1 LIDNANGTVALV
13 AEDGTPLGTINKTS
27 VTDSLGGSYTI
38 DNGDCTPVTVDTNA
52 NASSYDNTASELT
65 ATNVQ
70 SAIDEV
76 VSTINSGGGVELID
90 NANGTVSLVAEDGT
104 PLGTIDKTSVTDN
117 LDGTYTIDNGGG
129 TPVTIDTNANAS
141 SYDNTVSELTATNV
155 QSAIDEVVSTINS
168 GSGVELIDN
177 TDGTVSLVAEDR
189 KTVV

>member
-38 DNGDCTPVTVDTNA
+38 DNGDCTPVTIDTNA

-90 NANGTVSLVAEDGT
+90 NTNGTVSLVAEDGT
-104 PLGTIDKTSVTDN
+104 SLETRSATSRNDEY
-117 LDGTYTIDNGGG
+117 DRSY
-129 TPVTIDTNANAS
+129 A
-141 SYDNTVSELTATNV
+141 YDN
-155 QSAIDEVVSTINS
+155 
-168 GSGVELIDN
+168 
-177 TDGTVSLVAEDR
+177 
-189 KTVV
+189 